1 MAMSSILL
9 TACADT
15 DITDITVD
23 KPASMETNPVIDA
36 YGPLKSYIDRSA
48 HPDFKLGGALEAG
61 DYNKIGLVWRL
72 ANENFDELT
81 AGNHMKY
88 SFCVGADGAMNF
100 SEVQKFVKNASAAGL
115 SVYGHTLMWHAQ
127 QQNKYLKGLIT
138 YPKGEI
144 TAANKMIHIN
154 MPKTGGH
161 WEGQCFVGIG
171 NELST
176 EKEYTC
182 TLRAKASRDYTMRV
196 WYAKGTGW
204 GATCADKDDVML
216 NVTTQWQ
223 DFSFN
228 FVPPVEN
235 MDNFKFVFGG
245 LDGDI
250 YFDDIELTEKG
261 SNKNL
266 MTNSTCDKADNWVN
280 GYGHAFT
287 VTVDNEGGSIVE
299 VDLYNT
305 DFSDGQAL
313 GGWGGI
319 TLGVTDGVME
329 ITNPSKR
336 QGWEA
341 QVNYENN
348 FEEGQTYFL
357 EMKIKG
363 SVAGS
368 FGAGLQNP
376 DGYIGC
382 GDFAPRIEF
391 GTDWSTV
398 TVSVTCNGAGAKR
411 LLLNVGDYEGTIYID
426 TYRVYI
432 KQEGNVPDYTE
443 EEKHDILAK
452 ELYRWIDGMME
463 ACEGQVVAWD
473 VTNEV
478 MSGSDQD
485 GDGFYEPWSS
495 SNTDDQFKADNFI
508 WRDYLGE
515 LDVVRLPVKYAR
527 ECFEKH
533 GGDPSKLKLFV
544 NDYNLESDW
553 DNNAKVRSYA
563 HWITK
568 WEEEEGVVID
578 GVSTQMHIS
587 YFENEQALEGKK
599 KHIKQMFEIMAA
611 TGKLVRVS
619 ELDMGYVDANGVSLK
634 TPELTEDQHKAMAD
648 YYKWIIQTYFEV
660 VPVNQQYGICQWCIT
675 DSPESS
681 GWRGGEP
688 VGLWDLDFNRKWS
701 YTGFADG
708 LAGK

>member
-61 DYNKIGLVWRL
+61 DYNKIGIVWRL

-88 SFCVGADGAMNF
+88 SFCVGADGTMNF

-115 SVYGHTLMWHAQ
+115 SIYGHTLMWHAQ
-127 QQNKYLKGLIT
+127 QQNKYLNGLIADDEIDVDPNEKTEVIDNTTT
-138 YPKGEI
+138 YAGLSEFPYFVMDYKPDIIDGILTSEYPGKWYQYFGSDGLSFVPGTTYTVTAKMRGSKAGSLKAQLGNWGALVTNPISFTDEWSEVSATFDGITSENGFIVFQPENFDGKIEI
-144 TAANKMIHIN
+144 EWVRLSHFENPAVSVDVEDYRIN
-154 MPKTGGH
+154 YGDYDKFPFYVMGYEPEFRDGLMCSSNPGGWYQYFAGDNVKT
-161 WEGQCFVGIG
+161 EIG
-171 NELST
+171 NNY
-176 EKEYTC
+176 K
-182 TLRAKASRDYTMRV
+182 V
-196 WYAKGTGW
+196 
-204 GATCADKDDVML
+204 
-216 NVTTQWQ
+216 NVKIR
-223 DFSFN
+223 S
-228 FVPPVEN
+228 
-235 MDNFKFVFGG
+235 
-245 LDGDI
+245 
-250 YFDDIELTEKG
+250 
-261 SNKNL
+261 
-266 MTNSTCDKADNWVN
+266 
-280 GYGHAFT
+280 
-287 VTVDNEGGSIVE
+287 
-299 VDLYNT
+299 
-305 DFSDGQAL
+305 
-313 GGWGGI
+313 
-319 TLGVTDGVME
+319 
-329 ITNPSKR
+329 SK
-336 QGWEA
+336 
-341 QVNYENN
+341 
-348 FEEGQTYFL
+348 
-357 EMKIKG
+357 
-363 SVAGS
+363 AGS
-368 FGAGLQNP
+368 FNVNMGNWDSAVSGTLNVSTEWEVQTVKMNNVP
-376 DGYIGC
+376 ASSCFVIFQPGGFDG
-382 GDFAPRIEF
+382 DLEME
-391 GTDWSTV
+391 WLTV
-398 TVSVTCNGAGAKR
+398 THEEAMN
-411 LLLNVGDYEGTIYID
+411 TIPK
-426 TYRVYI
+426 T
-432 KQEGNVPDYTE
+432 P
-443 EEKHDILAK
+443 EEKYDILSA

-634 TPELTEDQHKAMAD
+634 TPELTEEQHKAMAD